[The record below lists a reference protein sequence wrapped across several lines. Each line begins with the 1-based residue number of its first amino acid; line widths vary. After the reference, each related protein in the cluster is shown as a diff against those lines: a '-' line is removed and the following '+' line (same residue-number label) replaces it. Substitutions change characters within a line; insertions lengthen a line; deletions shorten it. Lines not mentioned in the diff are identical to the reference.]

1 MGQIVVSGM
10 PLVVRDVARSPLFAQ
25 WSELKTEDAAA
36 VRSFVGVPIKGE
48 NRTIGTI
55 TIERVGSQS
64 SPGTL
69 DEDVRY
75 LTMIA
80 NLVGQTV
87 ALQTMV
93 ERDRERLMAE
103 RNRLEQEL
111 EERNAAKH
119 EGISWIIGESRAI
132 REVTEKVQLVARCNL
147 PVLLCGESG
156 TGKELFARAIH
167 EYSPR
172 KEQPYIRLNCAALS
186 ESVLESELFGHDK
199 GAFTGAIG
207 MRKGRFEMA
216 DGGTL
221 FLDEIGEISTTFQ
234 AKLLRVLQEGE
245 FERVGGNHTIK
256 VDVRLVTATN
266 RNLEAAVIS
275 GDFRSDLYYR
285 ISVVPIFLPALRER
299 REDIPLL
306 AREFLKRFNKEHGV
320 SLSIS
325 PRAMEALTACDFP
338 GNVRELESCVRRT
351 AALTKNPVLQ
361 AEDFELSNKS
371 SSEAMGKSMS
381 GRGATAQGAR
391 SFRLAESNGAERCA
405 AGPGIAESGG
415 GALRGGCRRRRLQRA
430 GAAGGCHGAGRMG
443 AGQGGP
449 AAQPD
454 AAADGLRAAQA
465 GHRDQAVLSVLRVGN
480 DLGEGPHNSSRFPRR
495 LKPHRKLVAYGGT
508 KVPPFQNGGFFR
520 DSLAEPVRIACRTV
534 EARGG
539 LEGFELAAQRG
550 LARAGQERGH
560 LGFGQRLEGADRGEG
575 LVQDLHGVHAEDDD
589 GDRLRER
596 EMQRLD
602 GAHRVALQDAG
613 RSWSSWPA
621 RLCPARWATGM
632 TCLSN
637 ERKCASITLTGICT
651 VSKWKLCCFAI
662 SNMRRWMAG
671 SLWPVKPM

>member
-1 MGQIVVSGM
+1 MDWLNYVLRVNREKGHVLNETESTTRANAIEPASVRTHAALMGIYEISKVLTRPARLETALSGVVNLLHSFMDMSGGLIALLDEEDRTTTVVGAGWNEAEAREHFERLPEQAVGQIVVSGM
-10 PLVVRDVARSPLFAQ
+10 PLVVRDVARSPLFAE
-25 WSELKTEDAAA
+25 WSELKAEGAAV

-48 NRTIGTI
+48 KRTIGTI

-111 EERNAAKH
+111 EERKAAKH
-119 EGISWIIGESRAI
+119 EGISWIIGVSPAI

-186 ESVLESELFGHDK
+186 ETVLESELFGHDK

-266 RNLEAAVIS
+266 RNLEAAVIA

-325 PRAMEALTACDFP
+325 PRAMEVLSACDFP

-361 AEDFELSNKS
+361 AEDFDLSS
-371 SSEAMGKSMS
+371 RSGPAAMGKSMGKARSS
-381 GRGATAQGAR
+381 GRGAMVFPA
-391 SFRLAESNGAERCA
+391 SEPNGAEQIA
-405 AGPGIAESGG
+405 AGPGIAEAEGVAGAEAAGEGG
-415 GALRGGCRRRRLQRA
+415 FSERERLVDAMERAGWVQAKAARLLGLTPRQMGYALRK
-430 GAAGGCHGAGRMG
+430 HGI
-443 AGQGGP
+443 
-449 AAQPD
+449 
-454 AAADGLRAAQA
+454 
-465 GHRDQAVLSVLRVGN
+465 
-480 DLGEGPHNSSRFPRR
+480 EIKRF
-495 LKPHRKLVAYGGT
+495 
-508 KVPPFQNGGFFR
+508 
-520 DSLAEPVRIACRTV
+520 
-534 EARGG
+534 
-539 LEGFELAAQRG
+539 
-550 LARAGQERGH
+550 
-560 LGFGQRLEGADRGEG
+560 
-575 LVQDLHGVHAEDDD
+575 
-589 GDRLRER
+589 
-596 EMQRLD
+596 
-602 GAHRVALQDAG
+602 
-613 RSWSSWPA
+613 
-621 RLCPARWATGM
+621 
-632 TCLSN
+632 
-637 ERKCASITLTGICT
+637 
-651 VSKWKLCCFAI
+651 
-662 SNMRRWMAG
+662 
-671 SLWPVKPM
+671 

>member
-1 MGQIVVSGM
+1 M
-10 PLVVRDVARSPLFAQ
+10 
-25 WSELKTEDAAA
+25 
-36 VRSFVGVPIKGE
+36 GVPIKGE
-48 NRTIGTI
+48 SRTIGTI

-93 ERDRERLMAE
+93 ERDRERLMEE

-111 EERNAAKH
+111 EQKNAAKH
-119 EGISWIIGESRAI
+119 EGISWIIGTSAAI
-132 REVTEKVQLVARCNL
+132 RAVTEKVQLVARCNL

-172 KEQPYIRLNCAALS
+172 KEMPYIRLNCAALS

-216 DGGTL
+216 NGGTL

-266 RNLEAAVIS
+266 RNLEAAVIA

-306 AREFLKRFNKEHGV
+306 AREFVKRFNKEHGV

-325 PRAMEALTACDFP
+325 PRAMEALTACEFP

-351 AALTKNPVLQ
+351 AALTKDPVLQ
-361 AEDFELSNKS
+361 AEDFELSSKS
-371 SSEAMGKSMS
+371 NSAAMGRSMS
-381 GRGATAQGAR
+381 RTRATGEGSR
-391 SFRLAESNGAERCA
+391 SHPVAESAETERAAAAPGNGETDEGHSGEGASEGDFSERERLVNAMERAGWVQAKA
-405 AGPGIAESGG
+405 ARLLGLTPRQMGY
-415 GALRGGCRRRRLQRA
+415 ALRK
-430 GAAGGCHGAGRMG
+430 
-443 AGQGGP
+443 QGI
-449 AAQPD
+449 
-454 AAADGLRAAQA
+454 
-465 GHRDQAVLSVLRVGN
+465 
-480 DLGEGPHNSSRFPRR
+480 EIKRF
-495 LKPHRKLVAYGGT
+495 
-508 KVPPFQNGGFFR
+508 
-520 DSLAEPVRIACRTV
+520 
-534 EARGG
+534 
-539 LEGFELAAQRG
+539 
-550 LARAGQERGH
+550 
-560 LGFGQRLEGADRGEG
+560 
-575 LVQDLHGVHAEDDD
+575 
-589 GDRLRER
+589 
-596 EMQRLD
+596 
-602 GAHRVALQDAG
+602 
-613 RSWSSWPA
+613 
-621 RLCPARWATGM
+621 
-632 TCLSN
+632 
-637 ERKCASITLTGICT
+637 
-651 VSKWKLCCFAI
+651 
-662 SNMRRWMAG
+662 
-671 SLWPVKPM
+671 

>member
-1 MGQIVVSGM
+1 MLNESESIVRQEAVEPASVRTHAALMGIYEISKVLTRPARLETALSGVVNLLHSFLDMSGGLIALLDEEDRTTTVVGAGWNEAQAREHFERLPEQAVGQIVVSGM
-10 PLVVRDVARSPLFAQ
+10 PLVVRDVAKSPLFAQ
-25 WSELKTEDAAA
+25 WSELKAEDAAV

-48 NRTIGTI
+48 NRTIGTL

-64 SPGTL
+64 SPSTL

-87 ALQTMV
+87 ALQSMV

-111 EERNAAKH
+111 EQRTATKH
-119 EGISWIIGESRAI
+119 EGIAWIIGQSPAI

-186 ESVLESELFGHDK
+186 ETVLESELFGHDK

-221 FLDEIGEISTTFQ
+221 FLDEIGEISTSFQ

-245 FERVGGNHTIK
+245 FERVGGSRTIK

-299 REDIPLL
+299 REDVSLL

-325 PRAMEALTACDFP
+325 PRAMEALSAYDFP

-361 AEDFELSNKS
+361 AEEFDLSSKS
-371 SSEAMGKSMS
+371 STAAMGKSMNRARANS
-381 GRGATAQGAR
+381 EVSRRLDGAEAT
-391 SFRLAESNGAERCA
+391 GAERPA
-405 AGPGIAESGG
+405 AGPGTGEPEAMHSGEIANEDDFSERERLVDAMERAGWVQAKAARLLG
-415 GALRGGCRRRRLQRA
+415 LTPRQMGYALRK
-430 GAAGGCHGAGRMG
+430 HGI
-443 AGQGGP
+443 
-449 AAQPD
+449 
-454 AAADGLRAAQA
+454 
-465 GHRDQAVLSVLRVGN
+465 
-480 DLGEGPHNSSRFPRR
+480 EIKRF
-495 LKPHRKLVAYGGT
+495 
-508 KVPPFQNGGFFR
+508 
-520 DSLAEPVRIACRTV
+520 
-534 EARGG
+534 
-539 LEGFELAAQRG
+539 
-550 LARAGQERGH
+550 
-560 LGFGQRLEGADRGEG
+560 
-575 LVQDLHGVHAEDDD
+575 
-589 GDRLRER
+589 
-596 EMQRLD
+596 
-602 GAHRVALQDAG
+602 
-613 RSWSSWPA
+613 
-621 RLCPARWATGM
+621 
-632 TCLSN
+632 
-637 ERKCASITLTGICT
+637 
-651 VSKWKLCCFAI
+651 
-662 SNMRRWMAG
+662 
-671 SLWPVKPM
+671 

>member
-1 MGQIVVSGM
+1 MENVSLRASKETESSVRHEAIEPASARTHAALMGIYEISKMLTRPARLETALSGVVNLLHSFMDMSGGLIALLDEEDRTTTVVGAGWNEAEAREHFERLPEQAVGQIVVSGM
-10 PLVVRDVARSPLFAQ
+10 PLVVRDVARSPLFAE
-25 WSELKTEDAAA
+25 WSELKAEDAAV

-48 NRTIGTI
+48 SRTIGTI

-93 ERDRERLMAE
+93 ERDRERLMEE

-111 EERNAAKH
+111 EQKNAAKH
-119 EGISWIIGESRAI
+119 EGISWIIGKSAAI
-132 REVTEKVQLVARCNL
+132 LEVTEKVQLVARCNL

-172 KEQPYIRLNCAALS
+172 KEMPYIRLNCAALS

-266 RNLEAAVIS
+266 RNLEAAVIA

-306 AREFLKRFNKEHGV
+306 AREFVKRFNKEHGV

-325 PRAMEALTACDFP
+325 PRAMEVLTACEFP

-361 AEDFELSNKS
+361 AEDFELSSKS
-371 SSEAMGKSMS
+371 SSAAMNKSMS
-381 GRGATAQGAR
+381 RAR
-391 SFRLAESNGAERCA
+391 AASEGSRSHPVAELTEAERA
-405 AGPGIAESGG
+405 AAVPGNGEQDEGTSGEG
-415 GALRGGCRRRRLQRA
+415 ASEGDFSERERLVDAMERAGWVQAKAARLLGLTPRQMGYALRK
-430 GAAGGCHGAGRMG
+430 
-443 AGQGGP
+443 QGI
-449 AAQPD
+449 
-454 AAADGLRAAQA
+454 
-465 GHRDQAVLSVLRVGN
+465 
-480 DLGEGPHNSSRFPRR
+480 EIKRF
-495 LKPHRKLVAYGGT
+495 
-508 KVPPFQNGGFFR
+508 
-520 DSLAEPVRIACRTV
+520 
-534 EARGG
+534 
-539 LEGFELAAQRG
+539 
-550 LARAGQERGH
+550 
-560 LGFGQRLEGADRGEG
+560 
-575 LVQDLHGVHAEDDD
+575 
-589 GDRLRER
+589 
-596 EMQRLD
+596 
-602 GAHRVALQDAG
+602 
-613 RSWSSWPA
+613 
-621 RLCPARWATGM
+621 
-632 TCLSN
+632 
-637 ERKCASITLTGICT
+637 
-651 VSKWKLCCFAI
+651 
-662 SNMRRWMAG
+662 
-671 SLWPVKPM
+671 

>member
-1 MGQIVVSGM
+1 VLSGTESSVHQEAIEPASVRTHAALMGIYEISKVLTRPARLETALSGVVNLLDSFLDMSRGLIALLDESDRATMVVGAGWNEAKARDHFERLPEQAVGQIVVSGM

-25 WSELKTEDAAA
+25 WSELKTVDATA

-48 NRTIGTI
+48 NRTIGTL
-55 TIERVGSQS
+55 TIERMGSQS

-87 ALQTMV
+87 ALQSMV

-111 EERNAAKH
+111 EQRTASKH
-119 EGISWIIGESRAI
+119 EGISWIIGKSRAI
-132 REVTEKVQLVARCNL
+132 QEVTEKVQLVARCNL

-186 ESVLESELFGHDK
+186 ESVLESELFGHDR

-221 FLDEIGEISTTFQ
+221 FLDEIGEISTSFQ

-285 ISVVPIFLPALRER
+285 VSVVPIFLPPLRER
-299 REDIPLL
+299 REDVPLL

-320 SLSIS
+320 TLSIS
-325 PRAMEALTACDFP
+325 PHAMEVLTAYDYP

-351 AALTKNPVLQ
+351 AALTKTPMLQ
-361 AEDFELSNKS
+361 AEDFSLGNES
-371 SSEAMGKSMS
+371 SSMGLDKSMS
-381 GRGATAQGAR
+381 GK
-391 SFRLAESNGAERCA
+391 RLAGGGTRVFPALTSNGAEWT
-405 AGPGIAESGG
+405 
-415 GALRGGCRRRRLQRA
+415 
-430 GAAGGCHGAGRMG
+430 
-443 AGQGGP
+443 
-449 AAQPD
+449 AAQPGRGVREEAQSAE
-454 AAADGLRAAQA
+454 AA
-465 GHRDQAVLSVLRVGN
+465 
-480 DLGEGPHNSSRFPRR
+480 GEGEFSERER
-495 LKPHRKLVAYGGT
+495 LVDAM
-508 KVPPFQNGGFFR
+508 
-520 DSLAEPVRIACRTV
+520 E
-534 EARGG
+534 
-539 LEGFELAAQRG
+539 
-550 LARAGQERGH
+550 RAGW
-560 LGFGQRLEGADRGEG
+560 
-575 LVQDLHGVHAEDDD
+575 VQAK
-589 GDRLRER
+589 
-596 EMQRLD
+596 
-602 GAHRVALQDAG
+602 A
-613 RSWSSWPA
+613 A
-621 RLCPARWATGM
+621 RL
-632 TCLSN
+632 L
-637 ERKCASITLTGICT
+637 TLTPRQMGYALRKHGIEI
-651 VSKWKLCCFAI
+651 KRF
-662 SNMRRWMAG
+662 
-671 SLWPVKPM
+671 

>member
-1 MGQIVVSGM
+1 MLNETESTTRASAIEPASVRTHAALMGIYEISKVLTRPARLETALAGVVNLLHSFMDMSGGLIALLDEEDLTTTVVGAGWNEAEAREHFERLPEQAVGQIVVSGM
-10 PLVVRDVARSPLFAQ
+10 PLVVRDVARSPLFAE
-25 WSELKTEDAAA
+25 WSELKAEGAAA

-48 NRTIGTI
+48 NRTVGTI

-111 EERNAAKH
+111 EERNPAKH
-119 EGISWIIGESRAI
+119 EGISWIIGVSAAI

-266 RNLEAAVIS
+266 RNLEAAVIA

-285 ISVVPIFLPALRER
+285 ISVVPVFLPALRER

-325 PRAMEALTACDFP
+325 PRAMDVLSACDFP

-361 AEDFELSNKS
+361 AEDFDLSS
-371 SSEAMGKSMS
+371 RSGPAAMGKPM
-381 GRGATAQGAR
+381 GKAR
-391 SFRLAESNGAERCA
+391 SSGKGAMVFPASEPNGAEQVA
-405 AGPGIAESGG
+405 AGPGFAETEGVAAAEGAGEGG
-415 GALRGGCRRRRLQRA
+415 FSERERLVDAMERAGWVQAKAARLLGLTPRQMGYALRK
-430 GAAGGCHGAGRMG
+430 HGI
-443 AGQGGP
+443 
-449 AAQPD
+449 
-454 AAADGLRAAQA
+454 
-465 GHRDQAVLSVLRVGN
+465 
-480 DLGEGPHNSSRFPRR
+480 EIKRF
-495 LKPHRKLVAYGGT
+495 
-508 KVPPFQNGGFFR
+508 
-520 DSLAEPVRIACRTV
+520 
-534 EARGG
+534 
-539 LEGFELAAQRG
+539 
-550 LARAGQERGH
+550 
-560 LGFGQRLEGADRGEG
+560 
-575 LVQDLHGVHAEDDD
+575 
-589 GDRLRER
+589 
-596 EMQRLD
+596 
-602 GAHRVALQDAG
+602 
-613 RSWSSWPA
+613 
-621 RLCPARWATGM
+621 
-632 TCLSN
+632 
-637 ERKCASITLTGICT
+637 
-651 VSKWKLCCFAI
+651 
-662 SNMRRWMAG
+662 
-671 SLWPVKPM
+671 

>member
-1 MGQIVVSGM
+1 MENVSLRASNESESSVRHEAIEPASVRTHAALMGIYEISKVLTRPARLETALSGVVNLLHSFMDMSGGLIALLDEEDQTTTVVGAGWNEAEAREHFERLPEQAVGQIVVSGM
-10 PLVVRDVARSPLFAQ
+10 PLVVRDVARSPLFAE
-25 WSELKTEDAAA
+25 WSELKAEDAAV

-93 ERDRERLMAE
+93 ERDRERLMEE
-103 RNRLEQEL
+103 RNQLEQEL
-111 EERNAAKH
+111 EQKNAAKH
-119 EGISWIIGESRAI
+119 EGISWIIGKSAAI
-132 REVTEKVQLVARCNL
+132 LEVTEKVQLVARCNL

-172 KEQPYIRLNCAALS
+172 KERPYIRLNCAALS

-306 AREFLKRFNKEHGV
+306 AREFVKRFNKEHGV

-325 PRAMEALTACDFP
+325 PRAMEALTACEFP

-361 AEDFELSNKS
+361 AEDFELSSKS
-371 SSEAMGKSMS
+371 SSAAMNKSMS
-381 GRGATAQGAR
+381 RARATSEGSRSHPLVELTETERAAAVPGNGEQDEGTSGEGASEGDFSERERLVDAMERAGWVQAKAAR
-391 SFRLAESNGAERCA
+391 LLGLTPRQMGY
-405 AGPGIAESGG
+405 
-415 GALRGGCRRRRLQRA
+415 ALRK
-430 GAAGGCHGAGRMG
+430 
-443 AGQGGP
+443 QGI
-449 AAQPD
+449 
-454 AAADGLRAAQA
+454 
-465 GHRDQAVLSVLRVGN
+465 
-480 DLGEGPHNSSRFPRR
+480 EIKRF
-495 LKPHRKLVAYGGT
+495 
-508 KVPPFQNGGFFR
+508 
-520 DSLAEPVRIACRTV
+520 
-534 EARGG
+534 
-539 LEGFELAAQRG
+539 
-550 LARAGQERGH
+550 
-560 LGFGQRLEGADRGEG
+560 
-575 LVQDLHGVHAEDDD
+575 
-589 GDRLRER
+589 
-596 EMQRLD
+596 
-602 GAHRVALQDAG
+602 
-613 RSWSSWPA
+613 
-621 RLCPARWATGM
+621 
-632 TCLSN
+632 
-637 ERKCASITLTGICT
+637 
-651 VSKWKLCCFAI
+651 
-662 SNMRRWMAG
+662 
-671 SLWPVKPM
+671 

>member
-1 MGQIVVSGM
+1 MDWLNYVLRVNREKGHVLNETESTTRANAIEPASVRTHAALMGIYEISKVLTRPARLETALSGVVNLLHSFMDMSGGLIALLDEEDRTTTVVGAGWNEAEAREHFERLPEQAVGQIVVSGM
-10 PLVVRDVARSPLFAQ
+10 PLVVRDVAQSPLFAE
-25 WSELKTEDAAA
+25 WSELKAEGAAV

-48 NRTIGTI
+48 KRTIGTI

-111 EERNAAKH
+111 EERKAAKH
-119 EGISWIIGESRAI
+119 EGISWIIGVSPAI

-186 ESVLESELFGHDK
+186 ETVLESELFGHDK

-266 RNLEAAVIS
+266 RNLEAAVIA

-325 PRAMEALTACDFP
+325 PRAMEVLSACDFP

-361 AEDFELSNKS
+361 AEDFDLSS
-371 SSEAMGKSMS
+371 RSGPAAMGKSMGKARSS
-381 GRGATAQGAR
+381 GRGAMVFPA
-391 SFRLAESNGAERCA
+391 SEPNGAEQIA
-405 AGPGIAESGG
+405 AGPGIAEAEGVAAAEAAGEGG
-415 GALRGGCRRRRLQRA
+415 FSERERLVDAMERAGWVQAKAARLLGLTPRQMGYALRK
-430 GAAGGCHGAGRMG
+430 HGI
-443 AGQGGP
+443 
-449 AAQPD
+449 
-454 AAADGLRAAQA
+454 
-465 GHRDQAVLSVLRVGN
+465 
-480 DLGEGPHNSSRFPRR
+480 EIKRF
-495 LKPHRKLVAYGGT
+495 
-508 KVPPFQNGGFFR
+508 
-520 DSLAEPVRIACRTV
+520 
-534 EARGG
+534 
-539 LEGFELAAQRG
+539 
-550 LARAGQERGH
+550 
-560 LGFGQRLEGADRGEG
+560 
-575 LVQDLHGVHAEDDD
+575 
-589 GDRLRER
+589 
-596 EMQRLD
+596 
-602 GAHRVALQDAG
+602 
-613 RSWSSWPA
+613 
-621 RLCPARWATGM
+621 
-632 TCLSN
+632 
-637 ERKCASITLTGICT
+637 
-651 VSKWKLCCFAI
+651 
-662 SNMRRWMAG
+662 
-671 SLWPVKPM
+671 

>member
-1 MGQIVVSGM
+1 LNEAETSVREEAIEPASVRTHAALMGIYEISKVLTRPARLETALSGVVNLLHSFMDMSGGLIALLDEEDRTTTVVGAGWNEAEAREHFERLPEQAVGQIVVSGM
-10 PLVVRDVARSPLFAQ
+10 PLVVRDVARSPLFAE
-25 WSELKTEDAAA
+25 WSELKTEDATA

-48 NRTIGTI
+48 SRTIGTI

-93 ERDRERLMAE
+93 ERDRERLMEE

-111 EERNAAKH
+111 EQKNAAKH
-119 EGISWIIGESRAI
+119 EGISWIIGKSAAI
-132 REVTEKVQLVARCNL
+132 LEVTEKVQLVARCNL

-306 AREFLKRFNKEHGV
+306 AREFVKRFNKEHGV

-325 PRAMEALTACDFP
+325 PRAMEALTACEFP

-361 AEDFELSNKS
+361 AEDFELSSKS
-371 SSEAMGKSMS
+371 GAAAMGKSMS
-381 GRGATAQGAR
+381 RSRTSSKGAMDIPAMEPNGRAR
-391 SFRLAESNGAERCA
+391 AAAEPGNAEPDNAEPDNAEPGRRASGEGDFSERERLVDAMERAGWVQAKA
-405 AGPGIAESGG
+405 ARLLGLTPRQMGY
-415 GALRGGCRRRRLQRA
+415 ALRK
-430 GAAGGCHGAGRMG
+430 
-443 AGQGGP
+443 QGI
-449 AAQPD
+449 
-454 AAADGLRAAQA
+454 
-465 GHRDQAVLSVLRVGN
+465 
-480 DLGEGPHNSSRFPRR
+480 EIKRF
-495 LKPHRKLVAYGGT
+495 
-508 KVPPFQNGGFFR
+508 
-520 DSLAEPVRIACRTV
+520 
-534 EARGG
+534 
-539 LEGFELAAQRG
+539 
-550 LARAGQERGH
+550 
-560 LGFGQRLEGADRGEG
+560 
-575 LVQDLHGVHAEDDD
+575 
-589 GDRLRER
+589 
-596 EMQRLD
+596 
-602 GAHRVALQDAG
+602 
-613 RSWSSWPA
+613 
-621 RLCPARWATGM
+621 
-632 TCLSN
+632 
-637 ERKCASITLTGICT
+637 
-651 VSKWKLCCFAI
+651 
-662 SNMRRWMAG
+662 
-671 SLWPVKPM
+671 